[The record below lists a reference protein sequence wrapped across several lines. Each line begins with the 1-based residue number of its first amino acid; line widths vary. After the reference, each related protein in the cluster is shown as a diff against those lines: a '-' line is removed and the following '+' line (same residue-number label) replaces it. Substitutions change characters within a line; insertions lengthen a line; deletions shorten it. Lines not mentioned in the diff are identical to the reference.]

1 MMVNMRSLAAAL
13 SAAACFGA
21 AGASPARQPPTTGVS
36 SRQTASTFWYSN
48 IDHTSAVRGYAP
60 DLDSDYSYQ
69 VYRAV
74 APGSGAAAIQAAI
87 YSGSNGNARHGKWFA
102 SQPRVC
108 ISLCLNM
115 DTS

>member
-1 MMVNMRSLAAAL
+1 MFNMRSLAAAL
-13 SAAACFGA
+13 SAAACLGVV
-21 AGASPARQPPTTGVS
+21 GASPARQPPTTGAVS

-108 ISLCLNM
+108 ISLR
-115 DTS
+115 

>member
-1 MMVNMRSLAAAL
+1 MMINMKCIAAAL
-13 SAAACFGA
+13 SAAACLGVD
-21 AGASPARQPPTTGVS
+21 ASPARQPPTNGAVS

-108 ISLCLNM
+108 ISLR
-115 DTS
+115 